1 MTSWVEGLRPTRHK
15 IGHFEGVLPSK
26 FPGVVRGARC
36 QIEHT
41 PKVYI
46 PLFINRITTSSRT
59 TLIGTKLNYCGS
71 MLFLLECIE
80 RSVSKQLD
88 RSSWYL
94 AWRLPRRIRH
104 CFKANSGNSKNKDIS
119 CKLCLKLLS
128 GTLSRTLNC
137 ESFGMA
143 RRSLFRLECD
153 IDARISVAIKLRVPC
168 VHTTVD
174 YSQQPRRSLL
184 TWLQRP
190 RQTGTEGCDYSVD
203 YVGDGQGVSE
213 QFLNSTL

>member
-26 FPGVVRGARC
+26 FPGAVGGARC

-59 TLIGTKLNYCGS
+59 TLIGTKLNFCGS

-137 ESFGMA
+137 ESFGTA
-143 RRSLFRLECD
+143 RRSLLWLECD
-153 IDARISVAIKLRVPC
+153 RCPYIGGHQTACTVCTYHCWLFSATTSELAHLAAATTPDRHRRMRLLRWLCRRRPGSERAIS
-168 VHTTVD
+168 
-174 YSQQPRRSLL
+174 
-184 TWLQRP
+184 
-190 RQTGTEGCDYSVD
+190 
-203 YVGDGQGVSE
+203 
-213 QFLNSTL
+213 